1 MTEVESKRLTT
12 LLVAAYPAWRPSEA
26 TMQLYERLLRPLEAS
41 LAEAAVLELIR
52 TPREFA
58 PSVGSICHQ
67 AARLALDR
75 AEGELSPEEAWAE
88 VAAAIRRHGSYREP
102 SFANPALARVVAAM
116 GWSEVCGNPN
126 TEATRAHF
134 FRLFGAFQDR
144 LIAHRVRELSGGTQA
159 ERLAESWSKRLPV
172 TERIKNATEPNRS

>member
-58 PSVGSICHQ
+58 PSVGSICYQ
-67 AARLALDR
+67 AGRLALER
-75 AEGELSPEEAWAE
+75 AEGELSSEEAWAE
-88 VAAAIRRHGSYREP
+88 VAAAIRNHGTYREP
-102 SFANPALARVVAAM
+102 SFANPTLARVVAAM
-116 GWSEVCGNPN
+116 DWSELCTNPN

-144 LIAHRVRELSGGTQA
+144 RIARRVQELSAGTQA
-159 ERLAESWSKRLPV
+159 APLVEGWSKRLSV
-172 TERIKNATEPNRS
+172 RETIKNATEPSRT